1 VFLVEH
7 LLFCVK
13 FEIKKLKKELLCNKL
28 LEFLYICKKKST
40 NHVKKDLKK
49 NFICVIIIS
58 YTEYSRSNRDANVK
72 NTHKGGWII
81 S

>member
-1 VFLVEH
+1 MFLVEH

-13 FEIKKLKKELLCNKL
+13 FEIKKLKKELFCNKL
-28 LEFLYICKKKST
+28 LEFLYICKKINESRQERF
-40 NHVKKDLKK
+40 KKK
-49 NFICVIIIS
+49 FICVIIIS